1 MSKIIFEEPSD
12 PKINEIKKISK
23 LLTNSDS
30 NCNQRCKLSAGYG
43 LSSCKVKR
51 GLGYIEMSYDSNV
64 SNILFNN
71 VKYSV
76 SQARLYC
83 GPVHQYGT
91 QKLFNGDYTPTI
103 ISKGPNPDGMSE
115 KKIQCELIIEHEPHE
130 SYGVNLL
137 LCIPVCIGST
147 HSLLDDIITET
158 SDELGQQKSLSLSN
172 YNFSQFVPSTQYYYY
187 YDRNPVGKPQ
197 DNVHCIC
204 FDPKTFVPP
213 TITESSFN
221 QMYKMMKI
229 KPYTEKE
236 AKKRKE
242 SKFWNDNTES
252 LIVYNTV
259 DEGSTT
265 TIYINHEGMN
275 TEVSE
280 DIYIDCKPT
289 GEEVEPEVTDR
300 SNEFQRN
307 FGKMLGLAGGAG
319 GKIPT
324 KKDIMNSPGFV
335 YVFGVLAFFVVWKVW
350 NMFGAKIK
358 GKPLMPRGLKPGDVK
373 TGATVIKAQKL

>member
-23 LLTNSDS
+23 LLTNAES

-76 SQARLYC
+76 SQARLYFL
-83 GPVHQYGT
+83 PVHQYGPQT
-91 QKLFNGDYTPTI
+91 VEMGLTATTI
-103 ISKGPNPDGMSE
+103 SQGPNPDGKSK
-115 KKIQCELIIEHEPHE
+115 KKIQCELIIEHEPQG
-130 SYGVNLL
+130 SFGNNLL

-158 SDELGQQKSLSLSN
+158 SDEFGQEKSLSLSN

-187 YDRNPVGKPQ
+187 YDRNPVSKPQ

-213 TITESSFN
+213 TITQASFDD
-221 QMYKMMKI
+221 MGKLMKI
-229 KPYTEKE
+229 KPYTEKQ
-236 AKKRKE
+236 AKNRKE
-242 SKFWNDNTES
+242 SKFWNDNIDS
-252 LIVYNTV
+252 LLLHNTI

-265 TIYINHEGMN
+265 TIYMNYEGMDS
-275 TEVSE
+275 EVSE

-324 KKDIMNSPGFV
+324 KKDIMNSPAFV
-335 YVFGVLAFFVVWKVW
+335 YVIGALAFFVVWKVW

-358 GKPLMPRGLKPGDVK
+358 GKPLIPKGLKPGDVK